1 MRGCNKASQNLD
13 EKETLDMINRMKDKK
28 TGSLYHLTSTDF
40 RTEFTPNIFTHC
52 SNSIQ
57 GALNAT
63 DYKYTH
69 PFLVELR
76 CNDILVYDCNKNVC
90 TSCPDNYWDEEEIIL
105 FTINTN

>member
-76 CNDILVYDCNKNVC
+76 CNSNIQLLLQHHIYRDV
-90 TSCPDNYWDEEEIIL
+90 EL
-105 FTINTN
+105 FQKQVRM